1 MNRFSKAICGLTFS
15 LAIAGCA
22 GGQPPRET
30 VVYTQPGVYDGY
42 YDGYYGEYPG
52 GYWAED
58 GYFYYRT
65 NGNIYRRDEQSHF
78 RREQF
83 DGATGFKAVH
93 RDRAHYDHNNRDYDY
108 DHGRMRS
115 GQGGANRYKY

>member
-1 MNRFSKAICGLTFS
+1 MTGCVG
-15 LAIAGCA
+15 AGS
-22 GGQPPRET
+22 GYPPQT
-30 VVYTQPGVYDGY
+30 VYTQPGVYDGY
-42 YDGYYGEYPG
+42 YDGYYGTYPG

-65 NGNIYRRDEQSHF
+65 NGNIYRRDEHSHF

-83 DGATGFKAVH
+83 NGATGFKAVH
-93 RDRAHYDHNNRDYDY
+93 RDRAFYDHNNRNYDD

-115 GQGGANRYKY
+115 GQGGANRYKH